1 MSDKPHD
8 NWAEIYDEVYTTT
21 FGCSYN
27 MITRIALEII
37 QEKTGFGAEILDIGA
52 GTGRLSIPLLERG
65 FSVSAVDS
73 STKMLDVLK
82 RKDDDGAIRT
92 INCLVQELDL
102 NQTFDTVICVFSV
115 FCYLTREEDLKA
127 AIKTIV
133 RHTSDTGYALIDIP
147 NIASFSDFSYES
159 ERLMR
164 QVHVTGLD
172 PEEGLFEYSE
182 NILIAHGENETFY
195 EDNFHIR
202 YWDPETLLGEF
213 EKAGM
218 NVLED
223 VTDRL
228 RGAGADYF
236 ILGKP

>member
-1 MSDKPHD
+1 M
-8 NWAEIYDEVYTTT
+8 
-21 FGCSYN
+21 
-27 MITRIALEII
+27 
-37 QEKTGFGAEILDIGA
+37 
-52 GTGRLSIPLLERG
+52 
-65 FSVSAVDS
+65 
-73 STKMLDVLK
+73 
-82 RKDDDGAIRT
+82 
-92 INCLVQELDL
+92 
-102 NQTFDTVICVFSV
+102 
-115 FCYLTREEDLKA
+115 
-127 AIKTIV
+127 
-133 RHTSDTGYALIDIP
+133 
-147 NIASFSDFSYES
+147 
-159 ERLMR
+159 
-164 QVHVTGLD
+164 TGLD